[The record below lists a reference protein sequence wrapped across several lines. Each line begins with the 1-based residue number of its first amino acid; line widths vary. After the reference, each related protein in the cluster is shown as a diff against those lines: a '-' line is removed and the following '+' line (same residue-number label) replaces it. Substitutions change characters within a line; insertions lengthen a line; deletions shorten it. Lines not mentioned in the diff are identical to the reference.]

1 MVKDIPLTLYAHHAP
16 VAVAHG
22 VSGVHQLPAIQA
34 DITGRM
40 DRTFVTESLVRKK
53 THGIVQT
60 GYVSSWVDE
69 VIPLSDM
76 ADGRSCPIVRLFGLK
91 SAGKIIVVS
100 PMIVNISELKS
111 MRE

>member
-53 THGIVQT
+53 AHGIIQT

-76 ADGRSCPIVRLFGLK
+76 ADGRPFPIVRPLR
-91 SAGKIIVVS
+91 IEVS
-100 PMIVNISELKS
+100 RQNNCRLPNDRQHIGA
-111 MRE
+111 

>member
-53 THGIVQT
+53 AHGIVQT

-76 ADGRSCPIVRLFGLK
+76 ADGRSFPIVRPLR
-91 SAGKIIVVS
+91 IEVS
-100 PMIVNISELKS
+100 RQNNSRPPNDRQHIGA
-111 MRE
+111 

>member
-22 VSGVHQLPAIQA
+22 GSGVHQFPAIQA

-53 THGIVQT
+53 AHGIVQT
-60 GYVSSWVDE
+60 GLY
-69 VIPLSDM
+69 M
-76 ADGRSCPIVRLFGLK
+76 AGAKRTAKEETAV
-91 SAGKIIVVS
+91 
-100 PMIVNISELKS
+100 
-111 MRE
+111 